1 MPVRVAVGCAMV
13 RTDGPEGPLRMPSA
27 TRAAHGHSRKWAAHG
42 KFLFGKFLFGK
53 FLFGEFLFGKPLFG
67 ELIFGSNLLAG
78 YGSI

>member
-1 MPVRVAVGCAMV
+1 
-13 RTDGPEGPLRMPSA
+13 MPSA

-53 FLFGEFLFGKPLFG
+53 PLFG